1 MARRGITFE
10 LRLYAN
16 YSVEAGSGFDAVEIG
31 GHLVCCD
38 SFLYDKLLKDLLDD
52 EQVGDAINDLRV
64 YVNPDDRD
72 GMETERIDPNDYT
85 KE

>member
-16 YSVEAGSGFDAVEIG
+16 YSVEADSDFDAVETG
-31 GHLVCCD
+31 GHLVHCD
-38 SFLYDKLLKDLLDD
+38 GFLYEKLLKDLLDD

-64 YVNPDDRD
+64 YIDPDDRD
-72 GMETERIDPNDYT
+72 GTETERININDYM